1 MISIKKFTVN
11 PFQENSYVLYNE
23 LGDCIIVD
31 PGFYTDDEKSQFLN
45 FIETERLKPVQLLN
59 THAHL
64 DHIFGNK
71 WIAEQFQL
79 TPHLHRLEKETLEN
93 AATIGLMYNLP
104 FDSYQGELI
113 FLEEGDLVKLGD
125 DEMQVIFLPGH
136 SAGSI
141 AFYSKQH
148 DFIIAGDVIFKQ
160 SIGRTDLPGG
170 DFDTLMNSIKEKLFL
185 LPDST
190 KIYAGHGFETTVGE
204 EKVGNPFL

>member
-1 MISIKKFTVN
+1 MNHVTVAFYPLPEMVTSIILTKDKDN
-11 PFQENSYVLYNE
+11 AKEALERSIPCVLTK
-23 LGDCIIVD
+23 I
-31 PGFYTDDEKSQFLN
+31 
-45 FIETERLKPVQLLN
+45 
-59 THAHL
+59 
-64 DHIFGNK
+64 
-71 WIAEQFQL
+71 
-79 TPHLHRLEKETLEN
+79 
-93 AATIGLMYNLP
+93 
-104 FDSYQGELI
+104 GELSEDAQI
-113 FLEEGDLVKLGD
+113 MPLEEGDLVKLGD

-190 KIYAGHGFETTVGE
+190 KIYAGHGFETTIGE

>member
-1 MISIKKFTVN
+1 
-11 PFQENSYVLYNE
+11 VLYHEN
-23 LGDCIIVD
+23 GDCIVVD
-31 PGFYTDDEKSQFLN
+31 PGFYTDDEKEQFSK
-45 FIETERLKPVQLLN
+45 FIAEKGLKPVKLIN

-79 TPHLHRLEKETLEN
+79 IPHLHRLEKETHEN

-113 FLEEGDLVKLGD
+113 FLEEGDVVKLGD
-125 DEMQVIFLPGH
+125 GEMQVIFLPGH

-141 AFYSKQH
+141 AFYSKQQE
-148 DFIIAGDVIFKQ
+148 FIVAGDVIFKQ

-170 DFDTLMNSIKEKLFL
+170 DFDTLMHSIKEKLFL

-190 KIYAGHGFETTVGE
+190 KIYAGHGFETTIGE
-204 EKVGNPFL
+204 EKISNPFL